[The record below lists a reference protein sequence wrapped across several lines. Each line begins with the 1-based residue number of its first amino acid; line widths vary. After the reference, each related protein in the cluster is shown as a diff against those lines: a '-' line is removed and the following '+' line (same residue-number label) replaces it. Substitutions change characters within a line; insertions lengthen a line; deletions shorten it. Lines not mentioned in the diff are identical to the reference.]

1 MKNLSIALACAA
13 FAIFALTAARAQN
26 PTLAANPDLQL
37 LAAGE
42 VDAVLRLSDGSV
54 VIGGKFTSVNG
65 TTRKNIA
72 KIKADGTLDAVWD
85 PAANGQVRALA
96 RDAQDNIYVGGFF
109 SDYGAAQVSIGGQV
123 RNYLAKLSPTGTG
136 AADAT
141 WNPAPSSTVFAL
153 AYDGIDAV
161 FVGGGFTSIGG
172 QPIVRLAKVSA
183 TSATVE
189 VGWNP
194 APGNS
199 SINALVFDGG
209 SVYAAGGFTAI
220 GGQPF
225 KGLAKLAATGAGLAD
240 AAWNPAP
247 DQPVSALAADG
258 LGNLYVGGYFNAI
271 GGQTRT
277 YLARLAAAG
286 NGAADATWNP
296 APNSV
301 VTALCAD
308 ATNNAV
314 FAGGY
319 FTSIGG
325 QSRKSLARLSSS
337 GAGNADGAWDAPAD
351 GLVLALANGGG
362 KVYAGGSF
370 AHVATQLRM
379 GYAAIAS
386 SASATLAAA
395 ADVGNPGS
403 IQALLRQS
411 NGGIIAAGAFV
422 KVNGQAH
429 GNLLRLQSDGT
440 LDHSFHPQVD
450 VLVNSLAQDAGGNI
464 FVGGVFSQVDG
475 LPRKGL
481 AKLSA
486 AGSVDANWN
495 PQLTATPFNGYAL
508 ALATDA
514 AGNVYVGGSFTQAGG
529 LARSNLAKIPGSGNG
544 AADASWNPGPDNSV
558 YTLAT
563 DTSGNVFVGGSFSN
577 IGGGAHHHIAKL
589 SASGTGAADPAWTIY
604 GTYTQALLVGNGWL
618 YVGGSS
624 YLKRIKIATGSID
637 AGWDPD
643 PDSSVNAL
651 ALDGAG
657 NLYAGGDFDALGS
670 VYREGIARI
679 LADGS
684 VDPNWNAQVVDNT
697 TKALLVDAGG
707 SVLAGGY
714 FKTIAG
720 GSRTA
725 LARLVGDAIFANGFE

>member
-1 MKNLSIALACAA
+1 MKSNWPSLVLTTVACLATTPAA
-13 FAIFALTAARAQN
+13 AQN
-26 PTLAANPDLQL
+26 PLLATNPDLQL
-37 LAAGE
+37 LIAGE

-54 VIGGKFTSVNG
+54 VIGGKFSSVNG

-72 KIKADGTLDAVWD
+72 KIKADGTLDAAWN

-109 SDYGAAQVSIGGQV
+109 SDYGAAQISIGGQV
-123 RNYLAKLSPTGTG
+123 RNYLAKLSPTGAG

-141 WNPAPSSTVFAL
+141 WNPAPGSSVFAL

-161 FVGGGFTSIGG
+161 YVGGGFTSIGG
-172 QPIVRLAKVSA
+172 QPIARLAKVSA
-183 TSATVE
+183 ATATVDAN
-189 VGWNP
+189 WKP

-199 SINALVFDGG
+199 SISALVFDGG
-209 SVYAAGGFTAI
+209 SVYAAGGFTTI

-225 KGLAKLAATGAGLAD
+225 KGLAKLAATGTGLAD

-258 LGNLYVGGYFNAI
+258 LGNVYVGGYFNAI

-296 APNSV
+296 APNSL

-308 ATNNAV
+308 AANNAI

-325 QSRKSLARLSSS
+325 QSRKYLARLSGT

-351 GLVLALANGGG
+351 NLVLALASGGG
-362 KVYAGGSF
+362 KVHAGGSF
-370 AHVATQLRM
+370 AHVAAQLRM
-379 GYAAIAS
+379 GYAALAS
-386 SASATLAAA
+386 SGTATLATA

-403 IQALLRQS
+403 INALLRQN
-411 NGGIIAAGAFV
+411 NGGIIAGGAFV

-440 LDHSFHPQVD
+440 LDNAWHPQVD
-450 VLVNSLAQDAGGNI
+450 VLVNALAQDATGNI

-486 AGSVDANWN
+486 GGSVDANWN

-514 AGNVYVGGSFTQAGG
+514 AGNVYVGGSFSQAGG

-544 AADASWNPGPDNSV
+544 AADPNWNPGPDNSV
-558 YTLAT
+558 YALAT
-563 DTSGNVFVGGSFSN
+563 DTNGNVFAGGSFSN
-577 IGGGAHHHIAKL
+577 IGGGAHHHLAKL
-589 SASGTGAADPAWTIY
+589 SATGNGAADPTWSLY
-604 GTYTQALLVGNGWL
+604 GTYIQALLVGNGWL
-618 YVGGSS
+618 YAGGSS
-624 YLKRIKIATGSID
+624 YLKKIQIATGSID
-637 AGWDPD
+637 AGWNPN

-651 ALDGAG
+651 ALDSAG
-657 NLYAGGDFDALGS
+657 NVYAGGDFDALGS
-670 VYREGIARI
+670 IYRENIARI

-684 VDPNWNAQVVDNT
+684 VDPNWNAHVVDAT
-697 TKALLVDAGG
+697 TKALLVDGG
-707 SVLAGGY
+707 SAVLAGGQ
-714 FKTIAG
+714 FTTIAG
-720 GSRTA
+720 GLRIA